1 MLRAALATA
10 RLPAGAWLGA
20 SYLGGSAALSAAGL
34 GASYLGGSA
43 ALCTEA
49 AAPAAAAAM
58 PEVLLYQYD
67 TCPFCNKVKA
77 FLDLHNVAYRVVE
90 VNPLT
95 KKEAKAVTDY
105 KMVPFAFVDGAE
117 VRESKSII
125 EHIAARLPADEV
137 IAASD
142 GSDEEARWS
151 EWVDDK
157 LVHILPAN
165 IYRTPSEALQA
176 FDYISENSNIGGLG
190 QQLMAK
196 YSGAVIMYAI
206 TQLKLKKKYGIPDDG
221 ERQALYDAVGEWTA
235 SLQGRDFLGGG
246 APNLADVSVFGVLR
260 SLEGYPTF
268 DDMLVN
274 TDVGG
279 WYERMAAVVGS
290 SARQL

>member
-1 MLRAALATA
+1 MLAFLRAA
-10 RLPAGAWLGA
+10 RLPAAHAGAFG
-20 SYLGGSAALSAAGL
+20 ALSAGGL
-34 GASYLGGSA
+34 GASYFGGSA
-43 ALCTEA
+43 ALCSATDST
-49 AAPAAAAAM
+49 AM

-95 KKEAKAVTDY
+95 KAEAKAVSDY

-117 VRESKSII
+117 VRESANII
-125 EHIAARLPADEV
+125 EHIAALLPEGEGVAP
-137 IAASD
+137 SD
-142 GSDEEARWS
+142 GSEEEARWS
-151 EWVDDK
+151 AWVDDK

-176 FDYISENSNIGGLG
+176 FDYISENSNFSAG

-196 YSGAVIMYAI
+196 YSGAVIMYAL

-221 ERQALYDAVGEWTA
+221 ERQALYDAVTEWT
-235 SLQGRDFLGGG
+235 STLQGRSFLGGD

-268 DDMLVN
+268 DDMLAN
-274 TDVGG
+274 TDVQS
-279 WYERMAAVVGS
+279 WYERMTAVVGT
-290 SARQL
+290 SARKELSSEQ

>member
-1 MLRAALATA
+1 MIRQAVQRLRAA
-10 RLPAGAWLGA
+10 RLPSASALG
-20 SYLGGSAALSAAGL
+20 ALSAGGL
-34 GASYLGGSA
+34 GASCFGGST
-43 ALCTEA
+43 ALCTAAEGA
-49 AAPAAAAAM
+49 AAP

-95 KKEAKAVTDY
+95 KAEAKAVSEY

-117 VRESKSII
+117 VRESASII
-125 EHIAARLPADEV
+125 EHIAARMPAGEA
-137 IAASD
+137 IAPSD
-142 GSDEEARWS
+142 GSEEEARWS
-151 EWVDDK
+151 AWVDDK

-176 FDYISENSNIGGLG
+176 FDYISKNSNFGLG

-221 ERQALYDAVGEWTA
+221 ERQALYDAVAEWTGT
-235 SLQGRDFLGGG
+235 LQGRSFLGGA

-268 DDMLVN
+268 DDMVAN
-274 TDVGG
+274 TDILP
-279 WYERMAAVVGS
+279 WYERMAAVVGA
-290 SARQL
+290 SARMPEPGVSQ